1 MGLFIFE
8 TKNNIF
14 VLKEIINGDKEE
26 YIGFKV
32 LAQRILNAE
41 LKSSI

>member
-8 TKNNIF
+8 TKKNLY

-26 YIGFKV
+26 YYQSKV
-32 LAQRILNAE
+32 LAQRILNEE
-41 LKSSI
+41 LR